1 MYSGMFYPSEKVPYI
16 KRLIGNYSPEH
27 AEEFGRWADEI
38 GYKGGRTAWFA
49 SDGTQYDLGGP
60 STAVYRP
67 GDWFNKT
74 VTVEE
79 IVDAINQSEGRDV

>member
-49 SDGTQYDLGGP
+49 SDGTQYDLGGS
-60 STAVYRP
+60 STVYRP
-67 GDWFNKT
+67 GDWLDKT

-79 IVDAINQSEGRDV
+79 IVEAFNRSEKRDV